1 MRKLKKTLTLLLT
14 LVLLAACAP
23 AGLAEDT
30 PTLRIGLE
38 QDIET
43 IDPQQNTSAYTLV
56 VTEGIAEPLL
66 REHEGEI
73 LPGLA
78 ESYTTDDYQTWLFN
92 IRADACW
99 SDGTPIT
106 AEDIVWSYQE
116 IFTRAESAKV
126 VVLFKAVQ
134 GYDDVKAVA
143 DSGADA
149 DTIRAAAQESL
160 AITALDEH
168 TIQVVLSAP
177 SPWALDTFCSTAWAP
192 IKRDLYEQYGSAY
205 GSSADKIGM
214 NGPYVVSEWRFN
226 EQLTLEKNPNYW
238 NADNIVLDKV
248 ELVIVQAVE
257 PRVNMFKEGKLDYA
271 VASSDYLLTMPDD
284 TEVLEGTSWYFM
296 LVNDYRR
303 DVDGNLVD
311 EKLSA
316 LLANDH
322 FSAAINNAI
331 NRTVL
336 YESVLA
342 NPAYVATGYAIPGA
356 VNSNNTAHETI
367 AELRDGAYSDIA
379 PLTRDMEKAESEL
392 ALALAEVGYASVADV
407 PEIKVVC
414 ANTTDYE
421 TVAEYLENALDA
433 ALGLK
438 VKMDAVEFKVRDSRV
453 ISGDYDLLL
462 FGWNNS
468 TNDVIDYLEPFE
480 SELFAT
486 GWNFAKPELYAQ
498 YSAMVQEITST
509 TDLDRRA
516 ALALEAEQLLL
527 EHGPIITM
535 SVGGRAHLK
544 SDRFEGFHVRV
555 MGGEFDYVFAAPAK

>member
-1 MRKLKKTLTLLLT
+1 MSTLKKALSMFVALLLIT
-14 LVLLAACAP
+14 ASVPAAMAEEP
-23 AGLAEDT
+23 AV
-30 PTLRIGLE
+30 LRIGLE

-78 ESYTTDDYQTWLFN
+78 ETYTTDDYQTWTFN
-92 IRADACW
+92 IRKEACW

-106 AEDIVWSYQE
+106 AEDIVWSYRE

-126 VVLFKAVQ
+126 VVLFNAVQ
-134 GYDDVKAVA
+134 GYDELKAIV

-149 DTIRAAAQESL
+149 DTIRAAAAETL

-168 TIQVVLSAP
+168 TIQVILSAP
-177 SPWALDTFCSTAWAP
+177 SPWQLDTFCSTAWAP
-192 IKRDLYEQYGSAY
+192 IKRDLYEQYGSSY
-205 GSSADKIGM
+205 GSAADKIGT
-214 NGPYVVSEWRFN
+214 NGPFVVSEWRYN

-238 NADNIVLDKV
+238 NADAITLEKV
-248 ELVIVQAVE
+248 ELVIVQGVE

-271 VASSDYLLTMPDD
+271 VASSDYLLSMPSD

-303 DVDGNLVD
+303 DSEGSLVN
-311 EKLSA
+311 EKLSR
-316 LLANDH
+316 LLANEH

-336 YESVLA
+336 YDSVLA
-342 NPAYVATGYAIPGA
+342 NPAFVATGYAIPGA
-356 VNSNNTAHETI
+356 INSNNVAHTTMHD
-367 AELRDGAYSDIA
+367 LRGDSYNDVA
-379 PLTRDMEKAESEL
+379 PLTRNSEKAVAEL
-392 ALALAEVGYASVADV
+392 EAALAEVGYGSVADV

-421 TVAEYLENALDA
+421 TIAEYMENALDA

-468 TNDVIDYLEPFE
+468 TNDVIDYLEPFY

-486 GWNFAKPELYAQ
+486 GWNFAKPGYYAE
-498 YSAMVQEITST
+498 YSAMIQEITTT

-516 ALALEAEQLLL
+516 ELALQAEEILLR
-527 EHGPIITM
+527 HGPIVTLA
-535 SVGGRAHLK
+535 VGGRAHLK
-544 SDRFEGFHVRV
+544 SDNFEGFHVRV
-555 MGGEFDYVFAAPAK
+555 MGGEFDYIFAVPVK

>member
-1 MRKLKKTLTLLLT
+1 MRNTRKYLALLLT
-14 LVLLAACAP
+14 LILAMSCVP
-23 AGLAEDT
+23 AAMADDT

-78 ESYTTDDYQTWLFN
+78 KSYTTEDYQTWTFN
-92 IRADACW
+92 IREEACW

-106 AEDIVWSYQE
+106 ADDIVWSYRE

-126 VVLFKAVQ
+126 VVLFNAVQ
-134 GYDDVKAVA
+134 GYDEVKAIV
-143 DSGADA
+143 DGGADA
-149 DTIRAAAQESL
+149 DTIRAAAAETL

-168 TIQVVLSAP
+168 TIQVILSAP
-177 SPWALDTFCSTAWAP
+177 SPWQLDTFCSTAWAP
-192 IKRDLYEQYGSAY
+192 IKRDLYEQYGSGY
-205 GSSADKIGM
+205 GSAADKIGV
-214 NGPYVVSEWRFN
+214 NGPYVVSEWRYN
-226 EQLTLEKNPNYW
+226 ERLTLEKNPNYW
-238 NADNIVLDKV
+238 NADAITLEKV
-248 ELVIVQAVE
+248 ELVIVQDVE

-303 DVDGNLVD
+303 DSEGNLVD
-311 EKLSA
+311 EKLSQ
-316 LLANDH
+316 LLANEH
-322 FSAAINNAI
+322 FSTALNNAI

-336 YESVLA
+336 YDSVLA
-342 NPAYVATGYAIPGA
+342 NPAFMATSYAIPGA
-356 VNSNNTAHETI
+356 INSNNVAHQTMS
-367 AELRDGAYSDIA
+367 ELRNGAYADIA
-379 PLTRDMEKAESEL
+379 PLTRDSEKATAEL
-392 ALALAEVGYASVADV
+392 EAALAEVGYASVADV
-407 PEIKVVC
+407 PEIKIVC

-421 TVAEYLENALDA
+421 TVAEYMENALDA

-468 TNDVIDYLEPFE
+468 TNDVIDYLEPFY
-480 SELFAT
+480 SELFCT
-486 GWNFAKPELYAQ
+486 GWNFDKPELYAE
-498 YSAMVQEITST
+498 YSALVQEITTT
-509 TDLDRRA
+509 TDLDNRA
-516 ALALEAEQLLL
+516 QLALQAEELLL
-527 EHGPIITM
+527 SHGPIITM
-535 SVGGRAHLK
+535 AVGGRAHLK
-544 SDRFEGFHVRV
+544 SDRFEGFHIRV
-555 MGGEFDYVFAAPAK
+555 MGGEFDYVFAVPAN